1 MNAVDK
7 IISLYWENISSLIFI
22 YLISNFITIVMYLL
36 ITKFS
41 NKIKKRINENE
52 KEIKEE
58 NCTDKDVEDLKMEIV
73 NFLKKE
79 DQKSVYK
86 AYTFI
91 VILIFFIVTIVLHSL
106 NIIPDKIMFSISGI
120 FIFFSMYTSIDFFEF
135 IKKKIIK

>member
-7 IISLYWENISSLIFI
+7 LILLYGKNILSLIFI

-58 NCTDKDVEDLKMEIV
+58 NCTDKKVEDLKMEIE
-73 NFLKKE
+73 NFLKRE
-79 DQKSVYK
+79 EQKSVYK
-86 AYTFI
+86 TYIFI
-91 VILIFFIVTIVLHSL
+91 VILICFIVTIILHSL
-106 NIIPDKIMFSISGI
+106 NKIQDKIIFSISGI
-120 FIFFSMYTSIDFFEF
+120 FILFSMYTSIDFFEF
-135 IKKKIIK
+135 IKKRIIK